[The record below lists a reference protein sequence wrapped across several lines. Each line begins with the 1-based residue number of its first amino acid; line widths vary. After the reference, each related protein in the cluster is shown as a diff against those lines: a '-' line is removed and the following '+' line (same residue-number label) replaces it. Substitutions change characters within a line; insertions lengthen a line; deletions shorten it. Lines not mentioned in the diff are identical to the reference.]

1 IVLKRSTA
9 RHKAVAAIDLG
20 RGGAERTGIT
30 DADYNGTRRAAP
42 LTPRL
47 SETATALCFHARTG
61 GSRIFSSPVGPGTR
75 TKNPAGPA
83 PRPEADFSGKQSP
96 RDRPRAHRQ
105 PICPLGGVG
114 KTNAVRILGRKL
126 GRYPSGNDWK
136 TSGRAGGISPGEAR
150 SSRASASPALPG
162 FPRPPAL
169 WAGPFPSR
177 KIRAGL
183 VAGRRTGYRFGSVRS
198 KVLRFVSEPSR

>member
-1 IVLKRSTA
+1 
-9 RHKAVAAIDLG
+9 
-20 RGGAERTGIT
+20 
-30 DADYNGTRRAAP
+30 
-42 LTPRL
+42 
-47 SETATALCFHARTG
+47 
-61 GSRIFSSPVGPGTR
+61 
-75 TKNPAGPA
+75 
-83 PRPEADFSGKQSP
+83 
-96 RDRPRAHRQ
+96 
-105 PICPLGGVG
+105 
-114 KTNAVRILGRKL
+114 
-126 GRYPSGNDWK
+126 WK

-198 KVLRFVSEPSR
+198 KVLRFVSEPSRPRADQISFAPATRVRWDRQLDGRRDSLAGENRAVTDCWEFVLHRTRSRLP